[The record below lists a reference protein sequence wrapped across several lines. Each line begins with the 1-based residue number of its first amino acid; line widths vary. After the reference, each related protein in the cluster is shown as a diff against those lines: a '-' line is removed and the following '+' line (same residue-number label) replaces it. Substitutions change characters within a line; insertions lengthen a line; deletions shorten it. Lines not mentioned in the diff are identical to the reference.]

1 MFDLPDYIIWSN
13 PTPSH
18 PFGLQLWPIFNRAF
32 EAVAGYPADEFRFI
46 PNETCLAN
54 FPHAISIIIAYYIII
69 FGGQFLMQKFNVS
82 PIKLNRLFQLHNLC
96 LTLISLVLLLLMVEQ
111 IFPIWYYNGL
121 LFSVCSSE
129 AFTQKLVCLYYLN
142 YLTKFLELFDTAFLV
157 LRRKKLLFLH
167 TYHHGATALLCY
179 TQIVGHT
186 SVEWVVISLNLS
198 VHVLMYFYYFLSS
211 CGIKV
216 WWKQWVTRFQIVQFL
231 IDICFI
237 YTCTYTYY
245 ANVYFDG
252 ILPHLGDCYGT
263 QEAAFYGYVIITSY
277 LFLFISFY
285 ISVYLKKD
293 SKKAV
298 AKDAAADSSAS
309 TTSAAANSTSVKSK
323 KSRKA

>member
-1 MFDLPDYIIWSN
+1 MFDLPQYIVWSN
-13 PTPSH
+13 PTPAH
-18 PFGLQLWPIFNRAF
+18 PFGLQLWPIFNKAF
-32 EAVAGYPADEFRFI
+32 ELVTGYEADDFQFV
-46 PNETCLAN
+46 PFHTFLAN
-54 FPHAISIIIAYYIII
+54 FPHAISIIFAYYIII
-69 FGGQFLMQKFNVS
+69 FGGQFVMNRFDIR
-82 PIKLNRLFQLHNLC
+82 PIKLNRLFQLHNLF
-96 LTLISLVLLLLMVEQ
+96 LTSVSLVLLLLMVEQ
-111 IFPIWYYNGL
+111 VFPIWYYHGL
-121 LFSVCSSE
+121 LHSVCSSD
-129 AFTQKLVCLYYLN
+129 AFTKRLVCLYYLN

-216 WWKQWVTRFQIVQFL
+216 WWKQWVTRFQIIQFL

-293 SKKAV
+293 TKKAL
-298 AKDAAADSSAS
+298 AAKKDAAPAASASASAS
-309 TTSAAANSTSVKSK
+309 TKSK